1 MTDHRIPLAG
11 VIGSPV
17 AHSRSP
23 RLHGHWLRQYGL
35 AGFYV
40 PMDLAPE
47 KLETAM
53 RTMPDL
59 GFVGV
64 NVTIPYKEKVMEIA
78 DLVSDRATLIG
89 AANTIIFRK
98 DGRIHADNTDGY
110 GFLERRRELVVV
122 VVVVVLGFRL
132 VLGIFVLLPPS
143 LAIVLV
149 VDTRRGGRR
158 RRGGL
163 RLEARLEPSR
173 CFGPGARALQ
183 RASSSLRVPRR
194 AYRRGVRLRLRG
206 VVVVG
211 E

>member
-1 MTDHRIPLAG
+1 LTATD
-11 VIGSPV
+11 
-17 AHSRSP
+17 
-23 RLHGHWLRQYGL
+23 
-35 AGFYV
+35 
-40 PMDLAPE
+40 
-47 KLETAM
+47 
-53 RTMPDL
+53 
-59 GFVGV
+59 
-64 NVTIPYKEKVMEIA
+64 
-78 DLVSDRATLIG
+78 VSND
-89 AANTIIFRK
+89 AASS
-98 DGRIHADNTDGY
+98 
-110 GFLERRRELVVV
+110 VVV

-149 VDTRRGGRR
+149 DTRRGGRR

-163 RLEARLEPSR
+163 RLEARLEPAR